1 MPKLWDHLKQRQ
13 TWGFLVVF
21 LSLLF
26 TQLVQPLSLAGSTM
40 HIYVVEY
47 FLIALFCGACVHILI
62 TKQKI
67 QLKAL
72 EFVLLALFGV
82 WFVVLT
88 LYRYVYAGTITGGFI
103 VFRVLVFPII
113 LVLLLR
119 QYKIERKTVA
129 LAVFFFL
136 TLVNLYQI
144 YSLFG
149 VSHSFRQIKG
159 LKNINIYLCF
169 ALAALPMLIA
179 FLASYQSE
187 CRKKVIA
194 VKAMGIF
201 NVLAITCF
209 SLFSG
214 SRIAVC
220 LCPVIAAVSYFL
232 VNRITWKSV
241 KVFLIMAAA
250 VAALVAS
257 IIALN
262 IYDAE
267 YNFYRVTDTM
277 FPALHLEQRIDH
289 SDETLGEQIPDVTE
303 ETQMNEAQA
312 SAAQNAA
319 DSDNMRAILWEKSIF
334 YIRQNPIFGR
344 HTIDIDAEFTFGETG
359 EVHTIIESPHNFI
372 LEMWLALGLPGM
384 LVYLLMI
391 ALCAFKVLLSK
402 LSISRKANFLLVM
415 LAIFGFSFFQPLV
428 TCFFAVSL
436 MLWLTM
442 YLFIEPAK

>member
-1 MPKLWDHLKQRQ
+1 MPKLWEHLKQRQ
-13 TWGFLVVF
+13 SWGFLVVF
-21 LSLLF
+21 LCLLF
-26 TQLVQPLSLAGSTM
+26 TQFVQPLSLGGSTM

-47 FLIALFCGACVHILI
+47 FLIGLFCAACVHILI
-62 TKQKI
+62 KKQKV
-67 QLKAL
+67 QLSLL
-72 EFVLLALFGV
+72 EFVLLALFAV
-82 WFVVLT
+82 WFVALT
-88 LYRYVYAGTITGGFI
+88 GYRYVYAGTITGGFI
-103 VFRVLVFPII
+103 VFRVLVFPIV
-113 LVLLLR
+113 LALLLR
-119 QYKIERKTVA
+119 QYRIEKKTVA

-169 ALAALPMLIA
+169 ALAALPMLIG
-179 FLASYQSE
+179 FLADFKSE
-187 CRKKVIA
+187 CRYKTVA

-201 NVLAITCF
+201 NVLATLCF

-220 LCPVIAAVSYFL
+220 LCPVIATVSYFL
-232 VNRITWKSV
+232 MNRISWKTV
-241 KVFLIMAAA
+241 KVFLIMTAS
-250 VAALVAS
+250 VVVLVGS

-277 FPALHLEQRIDH
+277 FPKLHLEERIDH
-289 SDETLGEQIPDVTE
+289 VVSPGDKE
-303 ETQMNEAQA
+303 EPEEEINEVQE
-312 SAAQNAA
+312 SANQNAV
-319 DSDNMRAILWEKSIF
+319 DSDNMRSVLWEKSIY
-334 YIRQNPIFGR
+334 YIRQNPVFGR
-344 HTIDIDAEFTFGETG
+344 HTIDIDAEFAFGDTG
-359 EVHTIIESPHNFI
+359 EVQLIIESPHNFI

-384 LVYLLMI
+384 LIYLLMI

-402 LSISRKANFLLVM
+402 LSISRKVNFLLVM
-415 LAIFGFSFFQPLV
+415 LSIWGFSFFQPLV

-436 MLWLTM
+436 MLWLSM
-442 YLFIEPAK
+442 YLFIEPKK